1 MKNALFRLLACLKR
15 QKKAT
20 GRGMRDW
27 REGGEVKSRERWLGS
42 DMGERE
48 GIYPGGGKSV
58 LGGDIDTRRGIY
70 PGEGMVALGDDID
83 TRRGIYLGR
92 GKNLYP
98 FGKCFLCFTLPK
110 FLSKKD

>member
-1 MKNALFRLLACLKR
+1 MFTRR
-15 QKKAT
+15 KKAT

-98 FGKCFLCFTLPK
+98 FGKCFYVLLCRNFCPKKIKSFYFTANL
-110 FLSKKD
+110 

>member
-1 MKNALFRLLACLKR
+1 
-15 QKKAT
+15 
-20 GRGMRDW
+20 MRDW

-48 GIYPGGGKSV
+48 GIYPGEGMV
-58 LGGDIDTRRGIY
+58 ALGDDIDTRRCEYLGGGIS
-70 PGEGMVALGDDID
+70 VLGDDID